1 VRKHVGN
8 PTILINNAGFAR
20 GKSILD
26 TTENDLKLTF
36 AINTFAH
43 YHIAQAFLPAMIKR
57 NHGMVVTVASLAAY
71 ATAPNLIDYTA
82 SKAAALVFHE
92 GLQTELATVYK
103 APAVRS
109 VLIAQGYTRT
119 ALFEGFHKGDPV
131 LNYALFPE
139 TVAEEIVR
147 AVLQGQSDHILL
159 PRANGSLAKNLRG
172 QPLWFQGLLRKDL
185 TKVMKA
191 WRGRQ
196 VLQPSEHKFAESP
209 TTSSLGQSAVLVEKL

>member
-20 GKSILD
+20 GKSILS
-26 TTENDLKLTF
+26 TSENDLKLTF
-36 AINTFAH
+36 AINTFSH
-43 YHIAQAFLPAMIKR
+43 YHLVQAFLPYMIKS

-103 APAVRS
+103 APAVRT

-119 ALFEGFHKGDPV
+119 ALFEGFHTGDHV
-131 LNYALFPE
+131 LNYPLYPE

-147 AVLQGQSDHILL
+147 AVLRGQSDQVLL
-159 PRANGSLAKNLRG
+159 PRAMGGLAARLRG
-172 QPLWFQGLLRKDL
+172 NALWYQGLLRKDL
-185 TKVMKA
+185 TKMMKS

-196 VLQPSEHKFAESP
+196 VIQPSEQKVAESP
-209 TTSSLGQSAVLVEKL
+209 TSSLGQSTVFVEKQ